1 MEDRRMKNACES
13 LLYVS
18 VVMTLVVASCI
29 AGEMESPAAE
39 SDNLHYGYVMKFER
53 NGGYL
58 GRHDEFWI
66 HPDGKI
72 LNSVGKTA
80 WIPPESI
87 RKWKGIILPVAA
99 PKVKA
104 NPSFPSLCMDCY
116 RYRITVYD
124 EGKAR
129 VLSFDYPFAA
139 NENLSVK
146 DIGWIYNIL
155 INLSWE

>member
-1 MEDRRMKNACES
+1 MKS
-13 LLYVS
+13 
-18 VVMTLVVASCI
+18 
-29 AGEMESPAAE
+29 
-39 SDNLHYGYVMKFER
+39 NLSQDFANNFVY
-53 NGGYL
+53 
-58 GRHDEFWI
+58 
-66 HPDGKI
+66 I
-72 LNSVGKTA
+72 LFSRTYSKKKLSAT
-80 WIPPESI
+80 
-87 RKWKGIILPVAA
+87 
-99 PKVKA
+99 
-104 NPSFPSLCMDCY
+104 Y